1 MNRKMNAGSAISD
14 AEEVAIQRGI
24 ALDPDNP
31 EWTAEEFA
39 SARPFREVFPEL
51 AASID
56 RARGRPPLDQPKRQI
71 SIRLDPDVIEKFRA
85 TGKGWQARINAI
97 LKDAKL

>member
-1 MNRKMNAGSAISD
+1 MAKPLKKNTDFVADRGYSRED
-14 AEEVAIQRGI
+14 WDEVS
-24 ALDPDNP
+24 DNP

-56 RARGRPPLDQPKRQI
+56 RARGRPPLEQTKRQI